1 MCNTPPLFKGN
12 ISVTDCMPLLKTIKI
27 YASVECSWCI
37 NNSTIAERPRDASCL
52 SEVNSSNTKRQTQ
65 YFIVSYT
72 CYILRTIKCCSVVFG
87 VTFTLLVI
95 NISSSSP
102 TINKLR
108 RLLQAMCHALPRSG
122 GAVLI
127 TRGSRSVD
135 STRWSQILAQ
145 NRDFCLPPPAFDAPL
160 VGFPS
165 EYCHAISEK
174 KLEWCGYPMVN
185 FFKRYIY
192 SFPQNVRTWQ
202 TDTQMNTTWQHRAR
216 LHSIAWQQSRFSTN
230 IWLWHRS
237 LL

>member
-1 MCNTPPLFKGN
+1 MLRVCQKLTPVIQNVKRS
-12 ISVTDCMPLLKTIKI
+12 ILLLVI
-27 YASVECSWCI
+27 YA
-37 NNSTIAERPRDASCL
+37 TYL
-52 SEVNSSNTKRQTQ
+52 S
-65 YFIVSYT
+65 
-72 CYILRTIKCCSVVFG
+72 LRTIKCCSVVFG

-165 EYCHAISEK
+165 EYCHAVSEK
-174 KLEWCGYPMVN
+174 KTRMVWLPDGE
-185 FFKRYIY
+185 FILKIY
-192 SFPQNVRTWQ
+192 LFVSTECTNV
-202 TDTQMNTTWQHRAR
+202 TDRHTDEHHMTA
-216 LHSIAWQQSRFSTN
+216 
-230 IWLWHRS
+230 
-237 LL
+237 